1 MDLTQKRNN
10 SVKTFF
16 LCIIIFFMCCPIFIG
31 GSTMK
36 KASAETATGT
46 PTLQEIVDNTVF
58 ITFSKGE
65 DEKYGKNIFSCFY
78 VPDAYY
84 DTSLEYGVIVFPRW
98 FSEKYGI
105 TGNYIEEYTAI
116 GMGDAL
122 SIMVVNKPSSVNN
135 GKILRCGIIN
145 IPEQGVNIELSFI
158 FFVRDSEGNIAYESP
173 RHGAYAALLVED
185 YTDEDLI
192 EMIGLRVE
200 TENSF
205 RKIIDK
211 IVELVDSVW
220 VYVVLAF
227 ASIVVVWGAFIGIK
241 IVIAKKNE
249 EKIDARGMVKNLIIG
264 IVVMFVIA
272 VCCPLL
278 INGLSSWL
286 SW

>member
-1 MDLTQKRNN
+1 
-10 SVKTFF
+10 
-16 LCIIIFFMCCPIFIG
+16 
-31 GSTMK
+31 MK
-36 KASAETATGT
+36 KASAETATGNQQV
-46 PTLQEIVDNTVF
+46 LQNIVDNSVF
-58 ITFSKGE
+58 IAFSKGE
-65 DEKYGKNIFSCFY
+65 DFKYGQYIFACYY
-78 VPDAYY
+78 VPDTVYEA
-84 DTSLEYGVIVFPRW
+84 SFEYGVVVFPKW
-98 FSEKYGI
+98 FSGEYGI
-105 TGNYIEEYTAI
+105 TGNYIEEYTLA
-116 GMGDAL
+116 GKGD
-122 SIMVVNKPSSVNN
+122 SISVIVTTKPSSSND
-135 GKILRCGIIN
+135 GKLIRCRIRD
-145 IPEQGVNIELSFI
+145 IPENGEDILLSFI
-158 FFVRDSEGNIAYESP
+158 FFVRDSEGNIAYDIP
-173 RHGAYAALLVED
+173 HYAAYSDPLIGD
-185 YTDEDLI
+185 YTSKELQ
-192 EMIGLRVE
+192 EMIGERIE